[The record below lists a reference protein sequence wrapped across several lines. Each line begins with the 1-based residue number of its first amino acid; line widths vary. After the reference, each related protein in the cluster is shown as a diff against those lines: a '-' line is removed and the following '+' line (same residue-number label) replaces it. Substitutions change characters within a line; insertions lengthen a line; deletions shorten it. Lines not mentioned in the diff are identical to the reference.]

1 MIIGLTGTFG
11 AGKGAI
17 VDYLV
22 EKKNFTHYTASG
34 YLTEVIKERGMVV
47 NRDSMIAVANEL
59 RATHSPSYLVEV
71 LYNRAQENE
80 GDAIIESL
88 RAVAEVEKIKELGGI
103 VIGVD
108 AEPRLRYERSVL
120 RGSAKD
126 NVTYEKWEAQEKEES
141 QNDDP
146 TKQNIPGALRR
157 ADYILLNNGTLAELH
172 QKIDE
177 LLESGQNN

>member
-22 EKKNFTHYTASG
+22 KEKNFTHYTASG
-34 YLTEVIKERGMVV
+34 YLTDVIKERGMAV

-71 LYNRAQENE
+71 LYNRAKENQ

-88 RAVAEVEKIKELGGI
+88 RAVAEVEKVQELGG
-103 VIGVD
+103 VVVGVD
-108 AEPRLRYERSVL
+108 AEPKLRYDRSVL
-120 RGSAKD
+120 RASAKD
-126 NVTYEKWEAQEKEES
+126 DVSYNKWEAQEKEES
-141 QNDDP
+141 QSDDP
-146 TKQNIPGALRR
+146 TKQNIPGAMNC
-157 ADYILLNNGTLAELH
+157 ADYILYNNGTLEELH
-172 QKIDE
+172 QKVDE
-177 LLESGQNN
+177 LLGELQNS